1 MPGFF
6 VGTSAALTQKDTDL
20 DDCRRGVN
28 GCRMVDYDASH
39 RWKPESGSNV
49 REYTVGDTLILPDC
63 DPGSGCKVTFRHY
76 LKRTD
81 GVGEAKYII
90 YREGSSNSNTGVLT
104 ASGLVI
110 DRESKIW
117 KDEWDTIT
125 IYPGQKVCERL
136 EFRADGKSPVDYP
149 NGKTTSRVCAVAV
162 GGTESSIEVKVRNAA
177 SGSPYGDWNDGSYGP
192 MYAKPRD
199 ELPIWATFTPRVQAW
214 YWRTIYGINGTI
226 GEYFNRNNDLGWQN
240 VYSIKMGYG
249 SMDFA
254 SCAVSQVLNRESS
267 STGTTGFGSARLINM
282 NDVGKSVF
290 IQAATNC
297 NESGRN
303 TPKRVDVAYN
313 DRGGG
318 EGEFSSEVN
327 IDPLESNI
335 VEIMVPYN
343 FNNSV
348 SMDQIPILYAGE
360 EQTLSLNPVVTVG
373 KRYNKY
379 VNVSDDYA
387 TKVDDPKVRVC
398 IYEEGNEVSN
408 CDEKDLKGTSWNVGP
423 NTLNLDSEG
432 GGITKK
438 VLDVPAGTMMC
449 VQVGV
454 YPATVAG
461 DAVMTT
467 EWNEEEKK
475 GSYSWTFAEQCGPV
489 VKKPSFQVWGGDVFV
504 ENGVNVPLANKT
516 VLDGYSLGSVDLP
529 RKFGSW
535 GELSVETGS
544 GSTGNLFSGAAL
556 GFAGNNEGK
565 LSPNYSFPLEGGS
578 TSGYQGPGN
587 NSSVINPGGS
597 NSSGGDLN
605 YSGGSGIIIDEFAN
619 KISEKIGEEN
629 IWYVPNVYKVGA
641 LSNINRMYIG
651 TGTIIIDEDIT
662 YSGEYTTLESIP
674 KVIIYANDVIINCDV
689 ERVDAIL
696 IAKGNIETCN
706 LYNESDVGARSTQLR
721 INGAV
726 ISGGQVSFGRSYGA
740 GTGANSMIPAEII
753 NMDPSWYLWAGE
765 VMETSGADEAN
776 EDSGLMMPTYVNELP
791 PRY

>member
-327 IDPLESNI
+327 IDH
-335 VEIMVPYN
+335 
-343 FNNSV
+343 F
-348 SMDQIPILYAGE
+348 
-360 EQTLSLNPVVTVG
+360 G
-373 KRYNKY
+373 K
-379 VNVSDDYA
+379 
-387 TKVDDPKVRVC
+387 
-398 IYEEGNEVSN
+398 
-408 CDEKDLKGTSWNVGP
+408 
-423 NTLNLDSEG
+423 
-432 GGITKK
+432 
-438 VLDVPAGTMMC
+438 
-449 VQVGV
+449 
-454 YPATVAG
+454 
-461 DAVMTT
+461 
-467 EWNEEEKK
+467 
-475 GSYSWTFAEQCGPV
+475 
-489 VKKPSFQVWGGDVFV
+489 
-504 ENGVNVPLANKT
+504 
-516 VLDGYSLGSVDLP
+516 
-529 RKFGSW
+529 
-535 GELSVETGS
+535 
-544 GSTGNLFSGAAL
+544 
-556 GFAGNNEGK
+556 
-565 LSPNYSFPLEGGS
+565 
-578 TSGYQGPGN
+578 
-587 NSSVINPGGS
+587 
-597 NSSGGDLN
+597 
-605 YSGGSGIIIDEFAN
+605 
-619 KISEKIGEEN
+619 
-629 IWYVPNVYKVGA
+629 
-641 LSNINRMYIG
+641 
-651 TGTIIIDEDIT
+651 
-662 YSGEYTTLESIP
+662 
-674 KVIIYANDVIINCDV
+674 
-689 ERVDAIL
+689 
-696 IAKGNIETCN
+696 
-706 LYNESDVGARSTQLR
+706 
-721 INGAV
+721 
-726 ISGGQVSFGRSYGA
+726 
-740 GTGANSMIPAEII
+740 
-753 NMDPSWYLWAGE
+753 
-765 VMETSGADEAN
+765 
-776 EDSGLMMPTYVNELP
+776 
-791 PRY
+791 

>member
-1 MPGFF
+1 
-6 VGTSAALTQKDTDL
+6 
-20 DDCRRGVN
+20 
-28 GCRMVDYDASH
+28 
-39 RWKPESGSNV
+39 
-49 REYTVGDTLILPDC
+49 
-63 DPGSGCKVTFRHY
+63 
-76 LKRTD
+76 
-81 GVGEAKYII
+81 
-90 YREGSSNSNTGVLT
+90 
-104 ASGLVI
+104 
-110 DRESKIW
+110 
-117 KDEWDTIT
+117 
-125 IYPGQKVCERL
+125 
-136 EFRADGKSPVDYP
+136 
-149 NGKTTSRVCAVAV
+149 
-162 GGTESSIEVKVRNAA
+162 
-177 SGSPYGDWNDGSYGP
+177 
-192 MYAKPRD
+192 
-199 ELPIWATFTPRVQAW
+199 
-214 YWRTIYGINGTI
+214 
-226 GEYFNRNNDLGWQN
+226 
-240 VYSIKMGYG
+240 
-249 SMDFA
+249 
-254 SCAVSQVLNRESS
+254 
-267 STGTTGFGSARLINM
+267 
-282 NDVGKSVF
+282 
-290 IQAATNC
+290 
-297 NESGRN
+297 
-303 TPKRVDVAYN
+303 
-313 DRGGG
+313 
-318 EGEFSSEVN
+318 
-327 IDPLESNI
+327 
-335 VEIMVPYN
+335 MVPYN

-535 GELSVETGS
+535 GELSVEIGS
-544 GSTGNLFSGAAL
+544 HGDRGNLFSGAAL
-556 GFAGNNEGK
+556 GFAGNNGGE
-565 LSPNYSFPLEGGS
+565 LSPNYSYLKNGK
-578 TSGYQGPGN
+578 TAGYTGKGN
-587 NSSVINPGGS
+587 NVNLGIDPGGGIIDNP
-597 NSSGGDLN
+597 NSDNKGDLN
-605 YSGGSGIIIDEFAN
+605 YSGGSMINIDELDEFAN